1 MIKDPS
7 ISISLAHPLPSGY
20 STSFPS
26 VVSFSLYFDNSN
38 LLFSTKSKT
47 NFPHFSA
54 SEFIELLS
62 VFRSYK
68 DPALGILGL
77 SQK

>member
-7 ISISLAHPLPSGY
+7 ISTSLAHPLPSGY

-26 VVSFSLYFDNSN
+26 VVSFSLYSGNLN

-47 NFPHFSA
+47 NLPHFSA
-54 SEFIELLS
+54 SEFIKVLS
-62 VFRSYK
+62 IFSSYK
-68 DPALGILGL
+68 EPALGMLGFA
-77 SQK
+77 QK